1 MCEKKDPT
9 KKYAMKRMSKGHL
22 KKNNMVESVF
32 WEKDLMTMINTKFV
46 INLFRTFNDERNIY
60 FLMDAGLGGTLFKVL
75 TDHEE
80 VFKDMTSQWNQRGFP
95 AAFYVGCITL
105 GLEHLHER
113 NIAYRDLKP
122 ENVLLDE
129 SGYAKIC
136 DMGFARFVLGK
147 TNTLCGTPDYMAPEM
162 IDLPHAHDQTVDWW
176 ALGCLTYELS
186 CGQCPFDDENID
198 PGEDARGRLLAIRR
212 SQEREPVF
220 PYSMPR
226 MMQTFIRKLLQKPK
240 NRLGKEG
247 AEQVKSDNWFSHAGI
262 DFGKLKDLRIQAP
275 YLPPPFVVPR
285 KGSENEEEEPD
296 DQDCDYE
303 RDPND
308 RWSERF
314 SE

>member
-1 MCEKKDPT
+1 
-9 KKYAMKRMSKGHL
+9 
-22 KKNNMVESVF
+22 VESVF

-46 INLFRTFNDERNIY
+46 INLCRTFNDERNIY

-176 ALGCLTYELS
+176 ALGCLTYELC

-198 PGEDARGRLLAIRR
+198 AGEDARGRLLAIRR

-220 PYSMPR
+220 PFSMPR

-285 KGSENEEEEPD
+285 KGSEN
-296 DQDCDYE
+296 
-303 RDPND
+303 
-308 RWSERF
+308 
-314 SE
+314 